1 MAEFT
6 HDIGMRP
13 DLQNPHIILP
23 LLIDSIKKNLTKE
36 IFNAKEID
44 RVLVLY
50 MTVVET
56 FHKIM
61 YSTHF
66 TTLTMYYLNTE
77 GIEISNLRRIMVG
90 QKFQCYLFC
99 IVLGK

>member
-1 MAEFT
+1 MEV
-6 HDIGMRP
+6 
-13 DLQNPHIILP
+13 
-23 LLIDSIKKNLTKE
+23 
-36 IFNAKEID
+36 D

-56 FHKIM
+56 VHKRM

-90 QKFQCYLFC
+90 QKYQMLPSLCC
-99 IVLGK
+99 SREGKGEVVFNLNPKQGGRKCSKSHGKN

>member
-1 MAEFT
+1 
-6 HDIGMRP
+6 
-13 DLQNPHIILP
+13 
-23 LLIDSIKKNLTKE
+23 
-36 IFNAKEID
+36 
-44 RVLVLY
+44 

-66 TTLTMYYLNTE
+66 TTLIMYYLNTE

-90 QKFQCYLFC
+90 QKFQMLP
-99 IVLGK
+99 IVCCSRKGKGEVILNLNPKQGGEKC